1 MPIVEQL
8 RGSCESS
15 LTCNG
20 GLDARLC
27 VAARP
32 PIAWELK
39 IGAAGPLSQ
48 LTRIDAGM
56 GQMLG
61 QLKSKLKASA
71 NFPSPPAIA
80 QQIIAL
86 AWDPRTD
93 ISQVATA
100 IGRDPALAARLLRV
114 ANSALYARQRKST
127 NLRQALIV
135 LGLQGATTLAL
146 GFSLVGT
153 YRGLK
158 SNGVDY
164 ERYWRRAILGAS
176 AAECFGALQNTSSV
190 DDIFLAAL
198 LQDIA
203 ILGIDRAAPEFYR
216 ELPRSASHRE
226 FLAHEMAGLG
236 VDHAELGAW
245 LLEYWKL
252 PEPLCRAV
260 AWSHAPPA
268 ADRSTP
274 TGMTACCVALG
285 SECVEILLAPAAAAD
300 FEALAAHAWEWLG
313 ADRAQVAEVMGRIVG
328 EIPEIER
335 LFETELLQPD
345 AASLIVEQA
354 RDLLILRNLQAQT
367 QTRTQ
372 TQGEEQ
378 EQAGVG
384 SSRARTLK
392 PEAPAAAA
400 QDEGRCDRLTGLFN
414 RGYLDLMLR
423 REFQAAMIGEW
434 PLSVVFVDLD
444 RFEGIHEAHGQE
456 AGESVLVNT
465 ARSIASVA
473 RDTDCVGRYG
483 GAEFVIVL
491 PGLAE
496 GGAEIFCKRLG
507 ASLRGIVHTIGGTE
521 VTVIASVGLATH
533 APEKPFQRAS
543 DLISVAQGSAC
554 FAKKVGGSRLRRI
567 V

>member
-1 MPIVEQL
+1 
-8 RGSCESS
+8 
-15 LTCNG
+15 
-20 GLDARLC
+20 
-27 VAARP
+27 
-32 PIAWELK
+32 
-39 IGAAGPLSQ
+39 
-48 LTRIDAGM
+48 
-56 GQMLG
+56 MLG

-114 ANSALYARQRKST
+114 ANSVLYARQRKST

-176 AAECFGALQNTSSV
+176 AAKCFGALQNTSSV

-216 ELPRSASHRE
+216 ELPRSASHRD
-226 FLAHEMAGLG
+226 FSAHERAKLG
-236 VDHAELGAW
+236 IDHADLGAW

-260 AWSHAPPA
+260 AWSHAPPT

-274 TGMTACCVALG
+274 TEMTACCVALG
-285 SECVEILLAPAAAAD
+285 SECVEILLAPAAAED
-300 FEALAAHAWEWLG
+300 FEALAEHAWEWLG
-313 ADRAQVAEVMGRIVG
+313 ADRAQVAEVMGKIVA
-328 EIPEIER
+328 EVPEIER
-335 LFETELLQPD
+335 LFETALLQPE

-354 RDLLILRNLQAQT
+354 RDLLILRNLQAQA
-367 QTRTQ
+367 QARGHGQGQGPEQ
-372 TQGEEQ
+372 TQG
-378 EQAGVG
+378 GL
-384 SSRARTLK
+384 RAMNLK
-392 PEAPAAAA
+392 PEARTAAVP
-400 QDEGRCDRLTGLFN
+400 DDGRCDPLTGLFN

-444 RFEGIHEAHGQE
+444 RLDGIHEAHGKE

-465 ARSIASVA
+465 AKSIASVA

-483 GAEFVIVL
+483 DAEFVIVL
-491 PGLAE
+491 PGLAV
-496 GGAEIFCKRLG
+496 GGAEIFCKRLS
-507 ASLRGIVHTIGGTE
+507 ARLRGNVHSIGGRE
-521 VTVIASVGLATH
+521 VTVTASVGLATH
-533 APEKPFQRAS
+533 APERPFQRAS
-543 DLISVAQGSAC
+543 DLISVAEGSAC
-554 FAKKVGGSRLRRI
+554 FATNAGGRRRLRHKSGGP
-567 V
+567 VSGAKV

>member
-1 MPIVEQL
+1 
-8 RGSCESS
+8 
-15 LTCNG
+15 
-20 GLDARLC
+20 
-27 VAARP
+27 
-32 PIAWELK
+32 
-39 IGAAGPLSQ
+39 
-48 LTRIDAGM
+48 
-56 GQMLG
+56 MLG

-93 ISQVATA
+93 ISQVARA

-114 ANSALYARQRKST
+114 ANSVLYARQRKST

-153 YRGLK
+153 YRGLM

-176 AAECFGALQNTSSV
+176 AAKCFGALQNTSSV

-203 ILGIDRAAPEFYR
+203 ILGVDRAAPEFYR
-216 ELPRSASHRE
+216 ELPRSACHRE
-226 FLAHEMAGLG
+226 FSAHEIAGLG
-236 VDHAELGAW
+236 IDHAELGAW

-252 PEPLCRAV
+252 PESLCRAV

-300 FEALAAHAWEWLG
+300 FEALAAHAWDWLG
-313 ADRAQVAEVMGRIVG
+313 ADRAQVAEVMGKIVG

-335 LFETELLQPD
+335 LFETVLLQPD

-354 RDLLILRNLQAQT
+354 RDLLILRNLQAQA
-367 QTRTQ
+367 
-372 TQGEEQ
+372 QGQ
-378 EQAGVG
+378 EQAQVG
-384 SSRARTLK
+384 SLRAPNLK
-392 PEAPAAAA
+392 PEAHTAAL

-444 RFEGIHEAHGQE
+444 RFEGIREAHGQE
-456 AGESVLVNT
+456 AGESVLVST
-465 ARSIASVA
+465 ARSISSVA

-491 PGLAE
+491 PGLAL
-496 GGAEIFCKRLG
+496 GGAEIFCKRLS
-507 ASLRGIVHTIGGTE
+507 ASLRGIVHSIGGTE
-521 VTVIASVGLATH
+521 VTVTASVGLATH
-533 APEKPFQRAS
+533 DPEKPFHRAS

-554 FAKKVGGSRLRRI
+554 FAKKAGGSRRLRHKSGGP
-567 V
+567 VSVAKV